1 MKDCSICKESK
12 DFIEYSKNKY
22 RKDGYQNVCKECNRE
37 ISRKYYDSNKELHKE
52 NIRKKKKENRLKC
65 RKKLNEYLKEHP
77 CIDCGCTNIIVLEFD
92 HREMDSKY
100 SNVSEM
106 IGVYSWNKIED
117 EINKCDVRCSNCH
130 RIKTAIQLGYIH
142 IYDL

>member
-1 MKDCSICKESK
+1 MKNCSICKENK
-12 DFIEYSKNKY
+12 DTIEFNKNKY
-22 RKDGYQNVCKECNRE
+22 KKDGYQNVCKKCNRE
-37 ISRKYYDSNKELHKE
+37 RSRKYYDSNKELHKINIKNRKAE
-52 NIRKKKKENRLKC
+52 NKLIS

-77 CIDCGCTNIIVLEFD
+77 CIDCGYSNIIALEFD
-92 HREMDSKY
+92 HREMNSKY